1 MIDIKG
7 PGKKLCINIP
17 IQFVSLIPRRSFGGT
32 IMMARSTMVT
42 QTEVPIKTLDDCD
55 FPLRFAAVVYLAK
68 NSDRSGLARFV
79 QAMKQANIHVGGLLQ
94 EKIAIGGTGM
104 NRVEAID
111 IATENRFSI
120 NQPTLEQWQNRDCSL
135 DTLTLT
141 ETAAVLRRAIEDRV
155 ELMVVE
161 KFGNAERD
169 GEGLSDEILCAIA
182 AGIPVL
188 VAVPDTSLEIW
199 NDRTGG
205 MGGVLNCEED
215 DLFHWW
221 TSIQPLHQ
229 IQAIG

>member
-1 MIDIKG
+1 
-7 PGKKLCINIP
+7 
-17 IQFVSLIPRRSFGGT
+17 
-32 IMMARSTMVT
+32 
-42 QTEVPIKTLDDCD
+42 
-55 FPLRFAAVVYLAK
+55 
-68 NSDRSGLARFV
+68 
-79 QAMKQANIHVGGLLQ
+79 
-94 EKIAIGGTGM
+94 
-104 NRVEAID
+104 VEAID